1 MEKIL
6 TVSIAAYNVAD
17 YIRHTLD
24 SIISQGCIDA
34 LQILVVDD
42 GGKDATLEI
51 VKEYEAKYPDSIF
64 GVHKENG
71 GYGSVLNTSI
81 RLAKGKYFKQ
91 LDGDDWFDTANL
103 DEYIDLLRSV
113 DADYVV
119 TPMRMFNESD
129 NSEVIR
135 DYFQD
140 LPQGKYNFDDMDFK
154 EISPMHC
161 STFRTEL
168 LQKNNITI
176 TEHCFYTDVELVN
189 RPLPYMETL
198 YIWHKPIYV
207 YRIGREGQ
215 SVSKT
220 GVRKHYK
227 EHEKVFWNL
236 IQIYNNLPADK
247 TAKRQFLR
255 RRLVKETA
263 VQMKYFCYL
272 DRGKGPY
279 GELKDFGAKLKAQC
293 PEILNGA
300 MEYSRFAKLMV
311 KSGYR
316 LYHIASRIM

>member
-51 VKEYEAKYPDSIF
+51 VKEYEEKYPDSIF

-135 DYFQD
+135 DYFEA

-236 IQIYNNLPADK
+236 VEIYNGLPNHK

-263 VQMKYFCYL
+263 VQMKYLCYL

-279 GELKDFGAKLKAQC
+279 GELKSFVTNIKAQC
-293 PEILNGA
+293 PEILAAA

-311 KSGYR
+311 KSGCR
-316 LYHIASRIM
+316 FYHIASRMM

>member
-6 TVSIAAYNVAD
+6 TVSIAAYNVED

-42 GGKDATLEI
+42 GGKDSTLQI
-51 VKEYEAKYPDSIF
+51 VKEYEEKYPDSVF

-103 DEYIDLLRSV
+103 DEYVELLRKV

-119 TPMRMFNESD
+119 TPMRMFNETD
-129 NSEVIR
+129 GSEIVR
-135 DYFQD
+135 DYFEK
-140 LPQGKYNFDDMDFK
+140 LPEGRYSFDEMDFQ

-161 STFRTEL
+161 STFRTAM
-168 LQKNNITI
+168 LQDNNITI

-189 RPLPYMETL
+189 RPLPYMETV

-207 YRIGREGQ
+207 YRVGREGQ

-220 GVRKHYK
+220 GIRKHYK

-236 IQIYNNLPADK
+236 IGIYNALPAEK

-263 VQMKYFCYL
+263 SQMKYYCYL
-272 DRGKGPY
+272 DRGKEPY
-279 GELKDFGAKLKAQC
+279 AELKQFGAKLEKDC
-293 PEILNGA
+293 PEILA
-300 MEYSRFAKLMV
+300 AAVDYSRFVKIMV
-311 KSGYR
+311 KTGYR
-316 LYHIASRIM
+316 AYHIAGWLM

>member
-6 TVSIAAYNVAD
+6 TISIAAYNVAD

-24 SIISQGCIDA
+24 SIITPGSIDA

-42 GGKDATLEI
+42 GGKDDTLQI
-51 VKEYEAKYPDSIF
+51 VKGYEEKYPNSVF

-91 LDGDDWFDTANL
+91 LDGDDWFDTDNMDAFV
-103 DEYIDLLRSV
+103 ELLRKV

-119 TPMRMFNESD
+119 TPMRMYNEEDGSQ
-129 NSEVIR
+129 VLR
-135 DYFQD
+135 DYF
-140 LPQGKYNFDDMDFK
+140 PEVAEGKYVFDEMDFK

-168 LQKNNITI
+168 LQKHDITI

-189 RPLPYMETL
+189 RPLPYMESL
-198 YIWHKPIYV
+198 YIWHEPV
-207 YRIGREGQ
+207 YMYRVGREGQ

-236 IQIYNNLPADK
+236 LEIYQSLPQDK
-247 TAKRQFLR
+247 ASKRQFLR

-272 DRGKGPY
+272 DHGKGPY
-279 GELKDFGAKLKAQC
+279 GELRAFGELLRQQC
-293 PEILNGA
+293 PEILEAA
-300 MEYSRFAKLMV
+300 MDYSRFVKVMV
-311 KSGYR
+311 KTGYR
-316 LYHIASRIM
+316 AYHIAGRMM